1 MKEPTDH
8 TTIYFGPAA
17 YNKANKTLTNDIKV
31 VLNLSIVNTMVVNPG
46 KFQILFLGLKF
57 DNTSIRVM
65 IKNKNVNVLRIA
77 VNNKSSLDKLFRK
90 LCNNASKRQRPFRR
104 MRKYLSTEQAKCLL
118 EVDIKFWIVLTDSN
132 ILQLNC

>member
-57 DNTSIRVM
+57 DNTSIWVM
-65 IKNKNVNVLRIA
+65 IKKKNVNVLRIA

-118 EVDIKFWIVLTDSN
+118 KVDIEF
-132 ILQLNC
+132 

>member
-46 KFQILFLGLKF
+46 KFQILFLGIKF
-57 DNTSIRVM
+57 DNTSIKVM
-65 IKNKNVNVLRIA
+65 IKK
-77 VNNKSSLDKLFRK
+77 K
-90 LCNNASKRQRPFRR
+90 ASK
-104 MRKYLSTEQAKCLL
+104 YLEFQST
-118 EVDIKFWIVLTDSN
+118 IN
-132 ILQLNC
+132 HR